1 MTNSNFKVTI
11 ITKNKRKIT
20 EYLDT
25 EGLSPFGRWLNQLTA
40 EAANKVTTAVYRLEL
55 GNFSNV
61 EPVGEGVSEYKI
73 DFGPGYRIYFGMDGN
88 ELLILLAGGSKKRQN
103 KSIVNAKTY
112 WRQYK
117 QRKRKEK

>member
-1 MTNSNFKVTI
+1 ME
-11 ITKNKRKIT
+11 KRKAT

-25 EGLSPFGRWLNQLTA
+25 EGESPYGSWFNQLNA

-73 DFGPGYRIYFGMDGN
+73 DFGPGYRIYFGMDGK
-88 ELLILLAGGSKKRQN
+88 ELIILLGGGSKKKQN
-103 KSIVNAKTY
+103 RDIENAQKY

-117 QRKRKEK
+117 LRKRKEK

>member
-1 MTNSNFKVTI
+1 M
-11 ITKNKRKIT
+11 NKRKAT

-25 EGLSPFGRWLNQLTA
+25 EGVSPYGGWFNQLNA
-40 EAANKVTTAVYRLEL
+40 EAAYKVTTAVYRLEL

-88 ELLILLAGGSKKRQN
+88 ELIILLGGGSKKRQN
-103 KSIVNAKTY
+103 RDIENAKKY

-117 QRKRKEK
+117 LRKRKEK